1 VTATTS
7 FRRRNSSSISPVISN
22 DQLTYIYLLF
32 IPSIFIHL
40 LIYSFFNNIQSF
52 IVLAIVAPLHLELL
66 IQLPHSLVYS
76 SHTVQQELDLV
87 HQGVY
92 FIHVFVAN
100 FNKVAHHPSVLLDEE
115 T

>member
-1 VTATTS
+1 M
-7 FRRRNSSSISPVISN
+7 FIRC
-22 DQLTYIYLLF
+22 F